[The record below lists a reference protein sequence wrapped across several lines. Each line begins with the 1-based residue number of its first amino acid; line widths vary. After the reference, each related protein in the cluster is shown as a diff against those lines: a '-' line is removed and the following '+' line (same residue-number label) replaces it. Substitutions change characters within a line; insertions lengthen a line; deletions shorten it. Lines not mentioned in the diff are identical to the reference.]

1 MSAVVKIKKED
12 LVKGAIKIIRD
23 QGEYEL
29 SARNLAKVVGCSTQ
43 PIFRIFK
50 NMDDLKNTVYDD
62 VYEIQNKFIA
72 NGKEHQIPFIGIG
85 LSYIDFASKEKN
97 LFKFLFM
104 SSSSKN
110 NNILEMAETDSGHI
124 YVDMIKKSTG
134 LSEESSKQ
142 IYIYT
147 WLIIHGIASMIA
159 TTNSKLDSS
168 EIETIIFDAFK
179 GYRQTLMNKE
189 LNNKY
194 KKNVEAAQ

>member
-1 MSAVVKIKKED
+1 MSAVIKIKKED

-23 QGEYEL
+23 NGETEL

-43 PIFRIFK
+43 PIFRLFK

-62 VYEIQNKFIA
+62 VYEIQKKYIE

-85 LSYIDFASKEKN
+85 LSYIEFASKEKN

-104 SSSSKN
+104 SEFSKD
-110 NNILEMAETDSGHI
+110 NNILDMADKDSNI
-124 YVDMIKKSTG
+124 IDMIVKSTG
-134 LSEESSKQ
+134 LSYESSKL

-147 WLIIHGIASMIA
+147 WLIIHGIASMMA

-194 KKNVEAAQ
+194 KK